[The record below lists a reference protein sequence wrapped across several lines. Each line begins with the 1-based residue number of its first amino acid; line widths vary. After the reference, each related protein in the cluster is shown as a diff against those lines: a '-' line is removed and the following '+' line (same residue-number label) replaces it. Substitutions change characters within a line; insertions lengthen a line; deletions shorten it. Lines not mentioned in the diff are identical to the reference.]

1 MDRIKFHLSKKKN
14 PIVEDINIDSKN
26 FKTNISKGKSENLN
40 SIKTEISSKDEYSN
54 RRNIILKNIK
64 ISDDS
69 KKLIR
74 KTINKNNIYDL
85 SDLISNLKTIKLN
98 NLNINQKNSYYKNK
112 NEIHSID
119 KINKKSIDKDYNDNI
134 FYLSCKTFNYNNNKS
149 NSSNKQNINYESK
162 ILKKNIHDLHNKR
175 KNIET
180 FEPENVL
187 FKYNKNKII
196 NKDIQKN
203 NININ
208 LNINNILNFQNVET
222 IDINKINQNQKLIF
236 VKNDILHSYINFGK
250 VYRDKISL
258 SLPKEKHFNTLENYS
273 HEKRSANYINNN
285 TNRNIFYSTNIKI
298 KNKNN
303 SMRDNLFKNTNKET
317 NYMNRGNNNKKNI
330 KLNDNILINRTN
342 DHINNINN
350 YLPKFSSINNSNT
363 NIRDNYNSNIEFS
376 RDYIDNKTINNKS
389 IRNNNINKNYYFR
402 VLTNKKKKLIFGD
415 TFKKENK
422 LKNQNILDGNINLK
436 LSKSKN
442 KNENSPKTLLYN
454 DINSIVNY
462 NNFNHNH
469 KISKPKNYFNYKITK
484 LEQQKKLNNNF
495 YTLTAK
501 DNNNNN
507 AIKMKNMNGN
517 KNDESIYINSRPE
530 YVKEY
535 NDEIL
540 INLLIEE
547 FIFNKRKKL
556 ILNSDILNN
565 YGINPAIRSCL
576 IDSLIG
582 LQQTFKFCDK
592 TLFITIQIFDNY
604 IGEIIS
610 SSDRS
615 LHVDETDLDIIIVA
629 CFLIASKMEESFI
642 YHLTDYL
649 TILSDKYTTEHLM
662 NMEYNILKH
671 YNFEVFEPN
680 TLDFF
685 EIFSSLCDLDDDSK
699 KKGILILHIVLLNI
713 DISQMTSSIVAF
725 SVLYLMM
732 KKNYI
737 IINNKI
743 DNLFYNL
750 YKWSDWNKKNFG
762 DKEKNETYSKYMK
775 LISPFKKENNIK
787 EIANMILYF
796 VENLPKDEFSNIAK
810 RIENKVDS
818 FINKNN

>member
-1 MDRIKFHLSKKKN
+1 MNKF
-14 PIVEDINIDSKN
+14 
-26 FKTNISKGKSENLN
+26 
-40 SIKTEISSKDEYSN
+40 
-54 RRNIILKNIK
+54 
-64 ISDDS
+64 
-69 KKLIR
+69 
-74 KTINKNNIYDL
+74 
-85 SDLISNLKTIKLN
+85 
-98 NLNINQKNSYYKNK
+98 
-112 NEIHSID
+112 
-119 KINKKSIDKDYNDNI
+119 
-134 FYLSCKTFNYNNNKS
+134 
-149 NSSNKQNINYESK
+149 
-162 ILKKNIHDLHNKR
+162 
-175 KNIET
+175 
-180 FEPENVL
+180 
-187 FKYNKNKII
+187 NKNKII
-196 NKDIQKN
+196 NKNIQKN

-236 VKNDILHSYINFGK
+236 VKNDILQSYINFGK

-258 SLPKEKHFNTLENYS
+258 SLPKEKHFNTLDNYS
-273 HEKRSANYINNN
+273 HEKRSTNYINNN

-303 SMRDNLFKNTNKET
+303 SMRDNLFKNTNNET
-317 NYMNRGNNNKKNI
+317 NYMNRDNNNKKNI

-376 RDYIDNKTINNKS
+376 REYIDNKTINNKS
-389 IRNNNINKNYYFR
+389 IRNTNMNKNYYFR

-422 LKNQNILDGNINLK
+422 LNNQNILDGNINLK

-442 KNENSPKTLLYN
+442 KDEHSPKTLLYI
-454 DINSIVNY
+454 DKNSIVNY

-469 KISKPKNYFNYKITK
+469 KINKPKNYFNYKITK
-484 LEQQKKLNNNF
+484 LDQQKKLNNNF
-495 YTLTAK
+495 YTLKAK
-501 DNNNNN
+501 DNNNN

-517 KNDESIYINSRPE
+517 KNDESIFLNSRPE

-547 FIFNKRKKL
+547 YIFNKRKKL
-556 ILNSDILNN
+556 ILNSEILNN
-565 YGINPAIRSCL
+565 YGINPAIRACL

-610 SSDRS
+610 SSDKC

-642 YHLTDYL
+642 YHLADYL
-649 TILSDKYTTEHLM
+649 SILSDKYTTEHLM

-699 KKGILILHIVLLNI
+699 KKGILILHISLLNI
-713 DISQMTSSIVAF
+713 DILQMPSSIVAF

-732 KKNYI
+732 KKDFI
-737 IINNKI
+737 TISNKI

-775 LISPFKKENNIK
+775 LISPLKKENNIK

-810 RIENKVDS
+810 RIENKIDS
-818 FINKNN
+818 FLNKNN

>member
-1 MDRIKFHLSKKKN
+1 MERIKFHLSKKKN
-14 PIVEDINIDSKN
+14 PIIDDINIDSKN
-26 FKTNISKGKSENLN
+26 IKSNISKGKSENLN

-69 KKLIR
+69 KKLIK

-98 NLNINQKNSYYKNK
+98 NLNINQKNTYYKKK
-112 NEIHSID
+112 NEFHSID
-119 KINKKSIDKDYNDNI
+119 KINKKSIDKDKDYNDNI
-134 FYLSCKTFNYNNNKS
+134 FYLSCKMFNYNNKKS
-149 NSSNKQNINYESK
+149 NSSNKQNNNYENK
-162 ILKKNIHDLHNKR
+162 ILKKNIHNMHNIR
-175 KNIET
+175 RNIET
-180 FEPENVL
+180 FEQENVL
-187 FKYNKNKII
+187 NKFNKNKII
-196 NKDIQKN
+196 NKNIQKN

-250 VYRDKISL
+250 EYRDKISL
-258 SLPKEKHFNTLENYS
+258 SLPKEKHFNTLDNYS
-273 HEKRSANYINNN
+273 HEKRSTNYINNN
-285 TNRNIFYSTNIKI
+285 TKRNIFYSTNIKI

-303 SMRDNLFKNTNKET
+303 SMRDNLFKNTNNET
-317 NYMNRGNNNKKNI
+317 NYMNRDNNNKKNI

-363 NIRDNYNSNIEFS
+363 NIIDNYNSNIEFS
-376 RDYIDNKTINNKS
+376 REYIDNKTINNKS
-389 IRNNNINKNYYFR
+389 IRNTNMNKNYYFR
-402 VLTNKKKKLIFGD
+402 VLTNKKKKLIFCD
-415 TFKKENK
+415 TYNKENK
-422 LKNQNILDGNINLK
+422 LKNQNILDGNLNLK

-442 KNENSPKTLLYN
+442 KNEHSPKTLLYN
-454 DINSIVNY
+454 DIKSIVNY
-462 NNFNHNH
+462 NNFNHNQ
-469 KISKPKNYFNYKITK
+469 KINKPKNYFNYKITK
-484 LEQQKKLNNNF
+484 LVQQKKLNDNF
-495 YTLTAK
+495 YILTAK
-501 DNNNNN
+501 DNNN
-507 AIKMKNMNGN
+507 AIIMKNMNGN

-547 FIFNKRKKL
+547 YIFNKRKKL

-610 SSDRS
+610 SSDKN

-649 TILSDKYTTEHLM
+649 SILSDKYNTEHLM

-685 EIFSSLCDLDDDSK
+685 EIFSSLCDLDDESK

-713 DISQMTSSIVAF
+713 DISQMFSSIVAF
-725 SVLYLMM
+725 SVLYLIM
-732 KKNYI
+732 KKDFI
-737 IINNKI
+737 TISNKI

-775 LISPFKKENNIK
+775 LISPLKKENNIK
-787 EIANMILYF
+787 EIANMISYF
-796 VENLPKDEFSNIAK
+796 VENLPRDEFSNIAK
-810 RIENKVDS
+810 RIDNK
-818 FINKNN
+818 I

>member
-14 PIVEDINIDSKN
+14 SIVEDINIDNKTI
-26 FKTNISKGKSENLN
+26 KTNINKGKNENLN
-40 SIKTEISSKDEYSN
+40 SIQTEISSKDEYSN

-69 KKLIR
+69 KKLKR

-85 SDLISNLKTIKLN
+85 GDLISNLKTIKLN
-98 NLNINQKNSYYKNK
+98 NLNINKKK

-119 KINKKSIDKDYNDNI
+119 KINKKSIDKDKDYNDSI
-134 FYLSCKTFNYNNNKS
+134 FYLSCKTFNFNNNKS
-149 NSSNKQNINYESK
+149 NSSNKQNINYENK
-162 ILKKNIHDLHNKR
+162 ILNKNVHDLHNIR
-175 KNIET
+175 RNIEN
-180 FEPENVL
+180 FESENVL
-187 FKYNKNKII
+187 NKFNKNKII
-196 NKDIQKN
+196 NKNIQKN

-208 LNINNILNFQNVET
+208 LNINNILNFQNIET
-222 IDINKINQNQKLIF
+222 IDINKINPNQKLIF

-258 SLPKEKHFNTLENYS
+258 SLPKEKQFNTLENYS
-273 HEKRSANYINNN
+273 HEKRSTKYINNN
-285 TNRNIFYSTNIKI
+285 KTNRNIFYSTNIKI

-303 SMRDNLFKNTNKET
+303 SMRDNLFKKTNNET
-317 NYMNRGNNNKKNI
+317 NYMNRGNYNKKNI

-376 RDYIDNKTINNKS
+376 REFIDNKTINNKS
-389 IRNNNINKNYYFR
+389 IRNTNMNKNYYFR

-422 LKNQNILDGNINLK
+422 LNNQNILDGNINLK

-442 KNENSPKTLLYN
+442 KDEHSPKTLLYI
-454 DINSIVNY
+454 DKNSIVNY

-469 KISKPKNYFNYKITK
+469 KINKPKNYFNYKITK
-484 LEQQKKLNNNF
+484 LDKQKKLNNNF
-495 YTLTAK
+495 YTLKAK
-501 DNNNNN
+501 DNNNN

-517 KNDESIYINSRPE
+517 KNDESIFLNSRPE

-547 FIFNKRKKL
+547 YIFNKRKKL
-556 ILNSDILNN
+556 ILNSEILNN
-565 YGINPAIRSCL
+565 YGINPAIRACL

-610 SSDRS
+610 SNDKS

-649 TILSDKYTTEHLM
+649 SILSDKYTTEHLM

-671 YNFEVFEPN
+671 YNFEAFEPN
-680 TLDFF
+680 ILDFF

-699 KKGILILHIVLLNI
+699 KKGILILHISLLNI
-713 DISQMTSSIVAF
+713 DILQMPSSIVAF

-732 KKNYI
+732 KKDFI
-737 IINNKI
+737 TISNKI

-775 LISPFKKENNIK
+775 LISPLKKENNIK

-810 RIENKVDS
+810 RIENKIDS
-818 FINKNN
+818 FLNNNN